1 VIGKRVEMQGHF
13 GSVRYLGKLT
23 GNPKAGDDLW
33 LGIEWDE
40 EGRAKHNG
48 TVDGKTY
55 FNCEF
60 HVNSPNYATGKTN
73 CCSFIRYGKIQIG
86 GQSLSEAVMRK
97 YQPES
102 LMTDQE
108 LEMNRKKEQAENFI
122 QTQKGRAKQIEVLG
136 QDMAYQWRADV
147 QTIRDVSLD
156 CMRISSLGEKDTIR
170 DCIPG
175 AMALYLAKNLLYSWD

>member
-1 VIGKRVEMQGHF
+1 
-13 GSVRYLGKLT
+13 
-23 GNPKAGDDLW
+23 
-33 LGIEWDE
+33 
-40 EGRAKHNG
+40 
-48 TVDGKTY
+48 
-55 FNCEF
+55 
-60 HVNSPNYATGKTN
+60 
-73 CCSFIRYGKIQIG
+73 
-86 GQSLSEAVMRK
+86 MRK

-156 CMRISSLGEKDTIR
+156 CMRISSLG
-170 DCIPG
+170 
-175 AMALYLAKNLLYSWD
+175 